1 MESSLRA
8 LGAELTGEGALPAR
22 QTATADRVDSPVRRV
37 HAASASAMKGLV
49 VYAKA
54 DLTQARAD
62 YIDERYFRLLAR
74 RFRRAHP
81 GAEIHL
87 EEFDED
93 DSAEFLSDIED
104 PAHQGLDVFA
114 YIGHGGQNALYSAD
128 IGSSDAPDLA
138 AKLSAACNNG
148 ANIIFYA
155 CNAGRLN
162 ESLLRTIHLSTLDKG
177 FWLYGH
183 STAGRAGNNP
193 NKTVFPPDNGAML
206 IDEALGDLAG
216 VPLFQRAWNY
226 TMGNEADDLWATFFL
241 LTYDELARRACRSVL
256 RRATASN
263 RTLMKSLG
271 WQSSLARIHELLEVS
286 PGDEEGL
293 AIGIANWQFQHF
305 ENTTEVDGIMGRR
318 SWQAMQS
325 EL

>member
-1 MESSLRA
+1 
-8 LGAELTGEGALPAR
+8 
-22 QTATADRVDSPVRRV
+22 
-37 HAASASAMKGLV
+37 MKGLV

-54 DLTQARAD
+54 DLTQARED

-93 DSAEFLSDIED
+93 DSAEFLSDIEK
-104 PAHQGLDVFA
+104 PAYQGLDVFA

-128 IGSSDAPDLA
+128 IGGSDAGDLA
-138 AKLSAACNNG
+138 GRLSAACNNG
-148 ANIIFYA
+148 ATIIFYA

-162 ESLLRTIHLSTLDKG
+162 ESLLRTIHLNTLDKG

-183 STAGRAGNNP
+183 ATAGRAGNNP
-193 NKTVFPPDNGAML
+193 NKTVFPPSNGAML
-206 IDEALGDLAG
+206 IDEALGDLAQ
-216 VPLFQRAWNY
+216 VPRFQRAWNY

-241 LTYDELARRACRSVL
+241 LSNDELLRRACRSVL
-256 RRATASN
+256 RQAVAAN

-271 WQSSLARIHELLEVS
+271 WQASLDRIRALLGVS
-286 PGDEEGL
+286 AGDEEGL

-305 ENTTEVDGIMGRR
+305 GETTEVDGILGRR
-318 SWQAMQS
+318 SWQAMQP